1 MASESIP
8 EGAAAE
14 RTDDTGLGLRRRE
27 AATGRHAGPSRTPG
41 TSQPSLLGPSSPSR
55 TVDRRV
61 PGSVAAV
68 RTETRLLPLWSSLV
82 TSTEGLTSRTYLNQK
97 ETVSSGTRHGENSAG
112 RTRGEPAHG
121 RGSPGSGTR
130 GSLTPDRPHPKRQR
144 PRGDGTALE
153 NTPSQVP
160 EVRLRHRAVSE
171 TLPGDERP
179 DEARGRRV

>member
-27 AATGRHAGPSRTPG
+27 AATGRHAGPSRTRG

-55 TVDRRV
+55 TVNRHV

-112 RTRGEPAHG
+112 
-121 RGSPGSGTR
+121 
-130 GSLTPDRPHPKRQR
+130 PHEGGAGPWAGLSRQR
-144 PRGDGTALE
+144 DAGLLNPRP
-153 NTPSQVP
+153 PSP
-160 EVRLRHRAVSE
+160 EAAAPTRRRHRPGKHAV
-171 TLPGDERP
+171 TGP
-179 DEARGRRV
+179 